1 GLVTANANSYTFTLT
16 NVSGC
21 TSLDSSSIVVNAQP
35 VTPAAST
42 ISSTTATCS
51 SIGTSTISNYSSSNT
66 YVFDPATAGITIN
79 TTTGLISGLTIGT
92 SYTVTAGNGS
102 CTSVGSLSFSNAA
115 QLATPS
121 ATLVLSGTS
130 SICISA
136 TTNIS
141 VANSEVGISY
151 QLRNGV
157 TNVGTAVIG
166 TGGTISLST
175 GALNST
181 TTFNVL
187 ATNTSTTC
195 STQLTETEILTVNN
209 CTPVASNSTINVAE
223 ESTNTG
229 LGLTVPTDPDTTIL
243 TIAITGLP
251 TLGTVTLAD
260 GTSVTN
266 GQTLTSTQ
274 LTELQY
280 DAPADYNGIDTVG
293 DFAYIVSDGTTVVNG
308 QTRIA
313 VTIVNDP
320 PVADNDPATTAYD
333 TNVDI
338 LASTGD
344 TDIDGSINLAS
355 IDLDPTT
362 PANETTFTVTG
373 EGTYTANAN
382 GTVTFNP
389 LATFSGITT
398 LVNYTIEDA
407 TGTNSNVA
415 TLQITVANNPPVADN
430 DPATTVYDTNVD
442 ILASTGDTD
451 IDGSIN
457 LASIDLD
464 PTTPA
469 NETTFTVTGEGTYT
483 ANANGT
489 VTFNPLATFSG
500 ITTLVN
506 YTIEDATGTNSNVA
520 TLQVTVANNPPV
532 ADNDPATTAYD
543 TNVDVL
549 ASTGDTDIDG
559 NINLASIDLD
569 PTTPANET
577 TFTVTGEGT
586 YTANANGTVTFNP
599 LATFSGTTTLVNYTI
614 EDATGTNSNVA
625 TLQITVANNPPVADN
640 NTNSSISSTAGA
652 TVISPLAA
660 TDIDGMVLSYTVLS
674 LPANGILA
682 LSGTAVFINQVLTA
696 AQVALLTY
704 DPSGTF
710 VGNDIFTFTATDN
723 NGALDVTPATII
735 IPVGNNVPIANNN
748 TNAGIL
754 STATAILI
762 APLTATDTDGT
773 IASYT
778 ILSLPANGILA
789 LSGVSVNI
797 NQVLTSAQVALL
809 TYDPSGSFSGNDSFT
824 FTATDNN
831 GSLDLTPATI
841 TVVVNPSIDATNDV
855 MLAAVPGGVA
865 TITLSLF
872 GNDSVN
878 GNSFTPSQITLTTL
892 LIGGGIVMNADGT
905 LSIPANA
912 PSGSYPVIYTICTV
926 ATPVVCDTATTMI
939 VVNPSVDAT
948 NDVMLAAV
956 PGGVATITPSLFG
969 NDSVNG
975 NPFTPS
981 QITLTTLPIGG
992 GIVMN
997 ADGTLTIPANAP
1009 SGNYAVTYTICTKA
1023 TPVVCDTATTMI
1035 IVNPSVDATND
1046 MMPAAVPGGV
1056 VTTTPSLFGN
1066 DSVNGNPFTPS
1077 QITLTTLPI
1086 GGGIVMNADGTLTIP
1101 ANAPSGN
1108 YAVTYTICTKAT
1120 PVVCDTATTM
1130 IIVNPSVDATN
1141 DMMPAAVPGGV
1152 VTTTPSLFSND
1163 SVNGNPFTPSQ
1174 ITLTILPIGG
1184 GIVMNTDGTLTIP
1197 ANAPS
1202 GSYLVIYTICTKA
1215 TPVVCDTAITT
1226 IIVNPSIDATNDV
1239 TTTVPA
1245 GVVTVLPTL
1254 YANDNVNGN
1263 PFIPSQITLTV
1274 LQPIG
1279 GGIVMNEDGTLSIPA
1294 NAPSG
1299 SYAISYRICTNATP
1313 VVCDTATKTIIVAE
1327 NPSIALVK
1335 TATFNDENG
1344 DGYAQADETIS
1355 YSFVITNTGNVAL
1368 SNVSVKDNYL
1378 PDVILTGSPIVS
1390 LGIGKTN
1397 STAYTAIYSIKQND
1411 INVGSIVN
1419 QASVTATS
1427 LNGTVIT
1434 DLSDDSS
1441 DLDDKPTVLGI
1452 LGCVLEVFNAVSP
1465 NGDGD
1470 NDVFYIRG
1478 LECYPKN
1485 TVEIYNRWGVLVFEI
1500 NAYNNSDRAF
1510 KGISEGRVT
1519 VNQAEELPA
1528 GTYYYILRYTDSA
1541 SIGHEKAGYLY
1552 INR

>member
-1 GLVTANANSYTFTLT
+1 ISGTGLVTANANSYTFTLT

-195 STQLTETEILTVNN
+195 STQLTETEIVTVNN

-1077 QITLTTLPI
+1077 QITLT
-1086 GGGIVMNADGTLTIP
+1086 
-1101 ANAPSGN
+1101 
-1108 YAVTYTICTKAT
+1108 
-1120 PVVCDTATTM
+1120 
-1130 IIVNPSVDATN
+1130 
-1141 DMMPAAVPGGV
+1141 
-1152 VTTTPSLFSND
+1152 
-1163 SVNGNPFTPSQ
+1163 
-1174 ITLTILPIGG
+1174 ILPIGG

-1263 PFIPSQITLTV
+1263 LFIPSQITLTV